1 MRSAYVLPFVLLGLN
16 VLSCGGT
23 NEKGSVRVRQASG
36 TSKHGEEA
44 PVRNIS
50 HPAFGPRYLN
60 DGDKDPT
67 NDEDSDD
74 IGGKKVDEDNDL
86 REDHLPAQN
95 QSYHDG
101 DDDLVRF
108 GKPASAADRRA
119 ITSVFK
125 RYQAAAVAEDG
136 ITACHLLYSSFAE
149 AIPEDYGQPP
159 GPSYLRGGK
168 TCQAIMT
175 MLFRHSHDELTSAFD
190 VTGVRVVRNQGV
202 ALLGSKKAPASYLD
216 MRRERG
222 LWKVGALIAIS
233 LP

>member
-1 MRSAYVLPFVLLGLN
+1 MRLAYVLLLVLLGLN
-16 VLSCGGT
+16 ALSCGDT
-23 NEKGSVRVRQASG
+23 SEKGPVRVGQAFG
-36 TSKHGEEA
+36 TSKHSEEA
-44 PVRNIS
+44 PVRNIA
-50 HPAFGPRYLN
+50 HPALGQRYLN
-60 DGDKDPT
+60 DGDRDPT

-86 REDHLPAQN
+86 REDHLPVQN

-108 GKPASAADRRA
+108 GEPASAADRRA

-136 ITACHLLYSSFAE
+136 VTACHLLYSSFAE

-168 TCQAIMT
+168 TCQAVMT

-202 ALLGSKKAPASYLD
+202 ALLGSRKAPASYLD
-216 MRRERG
+216 MRRERDV
-222 LWKVGALIAIS
+222 WKVGALIAA
-233 LP
+233 PVP